1 MAYQWDS
8 SLESGYDKVD
18 NQHRQLVTALNNLMD
33 ASTSGKGDKA
43 VMQTLDFLTGYAI
56 KHFADE
62 EKLQVDYDYPD
73 YLNHKRIHDEF
84 KETVG
89 QLVGRVQKEGA
100 TEDIIG
106 TVSSTIGSWLLNH
119 IRGDDFRMAT
129 FVKAADTK
137 ATSGQEC
144 AFFFFSLKNGFLNKR
159 LRIQF
164 FVELKRFERISPKNR
179 MRGAEKNTAV
189 FVWKN

>member
-33 ASTSGKGDKA
+33 ASKSGKGDMA

-62 EKLQVDYDYPD
+62 ERLQVDYDYPD

-84 KETVG
+84 KGTVG
-89 QLVGRVQKEGA
+89 AFTERVQKEGP
-100 TEDIIG
+100 TEEIID
-106 TVSSTIGSWLLNH
+106 TVSSAIGSWLLNH
-119 IRGDDFRMAT
+119 IRGDDFRMAA

-137 ATSGQEC
+137 ASAGG
-144 AFFFFSLKNGFLNKR
+144 K
-159 LRIQF
+159 
-164 FVELKRFERISPKNR
+164 
-179 MRGAEKNTAV
+179 
-189 FVWKN
+189 